1 MTEAVQP
8 RPGAFDWRQL
18 RALRVEILI
27 VLLISLGQSAV
38 RAVLSIIEKL
48 TRPEP
53 LSQQTT
59 RINTSATPDRPWLD
73 LAYQIVNVT
82 FPLMPVV
89 LVLFLLAV
97 HNRPAEGPVRVMGFD
112 LRRPRFDLAWGFGV
126 FAVIGVAGLAFYL
139 FAVAI
144 GINTQ
149 VSTANLAAHWWTV
162 PVLLARAIMNGI
174 LEEVVMVGYL
184 FTRWAQTGAR
194 MWIIVVVSAFIRG
207 GYHLYQGFGGFI
219 GNLVMGLAFGW
230 LYLKIKRVMPLVIV
244 HSLLDIFAFLGAP
257 LLPVLMA
264 WIGR

>member
-1 MTEAVQP
+1 MTQDLGQRGLAP
-8 RPGAFDWRQL
+8 HPALRQL
-18 RALRVEILI
+18 RWEIII
-27 VLLISLGQSAV
+27 VLALSLGQSAIYSI
-38 RAVLSIIEKL
+38 LSIVNKL

-53 LSQQTT
+53 LKQQVT
-59 RINTSATPDRPWLD
+59 RMNTSATPDRPWLD
-73 LAYQIVNVT
+73 LAYQVANMA
-82 FPLMPVV
+82 FPLVPVA
-89 LVLFLLAV
+89 LAIFLLAI
-97 HNRPAEGPVRVMGFD
+97 HQRPAEGPWRVMGFD
-112 LRRPRFDLAWGFGV
+112 LRRPKFDLAWGFGT

-149 VSTANLAAHWWTV
+149 VAPANLAANWWTI
-162 PVLLARAIMNGI
+162 PVLIGRAIMNGV
-174 LEEVVMVGYL
+174 LEEVLMVGYL
-184 FTRWAQTGAR
+184 FTRWAQLGGR
-194 MWIIVVVSAFIRG
+194 MWVVVVVSAFIRG

-244 HSLLDIFAFLGAP
+244 HSLLDIVAFLGAP